1 MTTELSFMDG
11 DFVVYPAHGVG
22 KIIGIETQ
30 EVAGLSLQVLVISF
44 DNDRMKLRLP
54 VAKAKRSGLRALSNE
69 TQMKVALQTLNGKA
83 KIKKAMWSRRAQE
96 YETKINSG
104 DPVSIAEVIRDLHRT
119 TEEGEQSY
127 SERQLYQMA
136 IERLTRELAVI
147 ENIEE
152 TQAVTKLRLA
162 LRAA

>member
-1 MTTELSFMDG
+1 MTIEIKFADG
-11 DFVVYPAHGVG
+11 DYVVYPAHGVG
-22 KIIGIETQ
+22 KVVGIETQ
-30 EVAGLSLQVLVISF
+30 SVAGQELQVLVISF

-54 VAKAKRSGLRALSNE
+54 IAKAKKSGLRALADGIEMS
-69 TQMKVALQTLNGKA
+69 KALQVLNGKA

-104 DPVSIAEVIRDLHRT
+104 DPISIAEVIRDLHRT
-119 TEEGEQSY
+119 DEEGEQSY

-136 IERLTRELAVI
+136 IERLTRELAAI
-147 ENIEE
+147 EAIDEK
-152 TQAVTKLRLA
+152 QAVIKLTSA

>member
-1 MTTELSFMDG
+1 MTNEMNFSDG

-22 KIIGIETQ
+22 QVVGVETQ
-30 EVAGLSLQVLVISF
+30 QISGLELKVLVISF

-54 VAKAKRSGLRALSNE
+54 VAKAFRSGLRALSDGK
-69 TQMKVALQTLNGKA
+69 QMVKALEILQGKS
-83 KIKKAMWSRRAQE
+83 KIKKTMWSRRAQE

-104 DPVSIAEVIRDLHRT
+104 DPASIAEVIRDLHRT
-119 TEEGEQSY
+119 DEEGEQSY

-136 IERLTRELAVI
+136 IERLTRELAAI
-147 ENIEE
+147 ECIDEK
-152 TQAVTKLRLA
+152 QAIDRLHLA

>member
-1 MTTELSFMDG
+1 MTVEITFSDG
-11 DFVVYPAHGVG
+11 DYVVYPAHGVG
-22 KIIGIETQ
+22 QVVGIETQ
-30 EVAGLSLQVLVISF
+30 EISGHELKVLVISF

-54 VAKAKRSGLRALSNE
+54 LAKAYRSGLRALSDGR
-69 TQMKVALQTLNGKA
+69 QMSKALEILQGKS

-104 DPVSIAEVIRDLHRT
+104 DPSSIAEVIRDLHRT
-119 TEEGEQSY
+119 ETEGEQSY

-147 ENIEE
+147 ESIDEK
-152 TQAVTKLRLA
+152 QATERLHSA